1 MTDERSVHPETR
13 ETWNTNAAFWD
24 EKMGE
29 GNDWHLELIVPS
41 TVQFLDLTPGH
52 LLLDAACGNG
62 LFSRRMAQAGVKVM
76 AFDFSEE
83 LIERAKARTDDDADI
98 DYRVIDATDR
108 NQLLTLGERKFDA
121 AVCNMALFDM
131 TEIEP
136 LISCLSRLLKKD
148 GRFVFS
154 VVHPCFNSGKVTS
167 IMEQTEQDGE
177 VITEYSVKISS
188 YATPATTRGQAIFG
202 QPAPQYYFHRSLSQI
217 FNTCFDAGFILDRV
231 AEPVFKKDEQDRS
244 LRGNVFREIPPV
256 LVARMRLL
264 GSICSK

>member
-1 MTDERSVHPETR
+1 MTDERSVHR
-13 ETWNTNAAFWD
+13 ETCEIWNTNAAFWD

-41 TVQFLDLTPGH
+41 TVRFLDLAPGH

-62 LFSRRMAQAGVKVM
+62 LFSRRMAQAGVNVM

-83 LIERAKARTDDDADI
+83 LIERAKARTDDDI

-108 NQLLTLGERKFDA
+108 NQLLALGERKFDA

-131 TEIEP
+131 SEIEP

-154 VVHPCFNSGKVTS
+154 VVHPCF
-167 IMEQTEQDGE
+167 
-177 VITEYSVKISS
+177 
-188 YATPATTRGQAIFG
+188 
-202 QPAPQYYFHRSLSQI
+202 
-217 FNTCFDAGFILDRV
+217 DAGFVLDRV
-231 AEPVFKKDEQDRS
+231 EEPVFKEDEQDRS

-256 LVARMRLL
+256 LIARMRLL
-264 GSICSK
+264 